1 MTTLTR
7 SVSGEQQNFSGNM
20 EILPGIGRVEKISG
34 KHEIF
39 SGHCMKKSGTRHYLV
54 LNKVKQKWDKKVIR
68 LLVMLFN
75 KRLLIS
81 PGYTQKRVYA
91 LRHQS
96 IVLGQNMEKSRN
108 LFIGKYPVLSP
119 GHLRALCYTYGN
131 LALIPR

>member
-7 SVSGEQQNFSGNM
+7 PVSGEQQNFSGNM

-39 SGHCMKKSGTRHYLV
+39 SGHYLV

-75 KRLLIS
+75 KRLLIK
-81 PGYTQKRVYA
+81 GYCP
-91 LRHQS
+91 
-96 IVLGQNMEKSRN
+96 
-108 LFIGKYPVLSP
+108 YP
-119 GHLRALCYTYGN
+119 
-131 LALIPR
+131 IPSS